1 MDLIY
6 TNSSMQAIGVMKAYD
21 LDLAFG
27 SDENDFEI
35 KVDANNHCCEAGYY
49 VYIIGTEYGG
59 VIDAVTSDT
68 QTGEVTYT
76 GRTWHG
82 ILNSKVI
89 CPDAGQ
95 DYLTLNNEANG
106 VLDSLIRRMGLT
118 SIFTVNIYA
127 SGLEISNYKMPRYVT
142 GYDGI
147 MQMLKSVGG
156 KLVLSF
162 DGEKIILSAAPIADH
177 TKDGSVSSDALSFQ
191 VKKTSKKINH
201 LICLGQ
207 GELKDRTIV
216 HLYADDSGSISQTQT
231 LTGTDEYAA
240 VYDYPSAE
248 SAQKL
253 IEAGASRLAELQN
266 QDNLSVS
273 LNEAEYAFDVG
284 DVVGAVDT
292 VTGISVSVPITKKI
306 VSIRNDYMS
315 VSYETAIGK
324 AGTSSSGSSG
334 GGSGGGGSG
343 GTFINVDAALSLTSA
358 NPVQNKV
365 ITSAL
370 ASKAST
376 ATATRSTAGLMS
388 AADKTK
394 LDGLSGASGG
404 SGGGADYVT
413 EQGLTG
419 KWMWRKWHSGIAEM
433 WATFDSPSLD
443 MTSQTWGP
451 LYTASWMGLEINKK
465 AREYP
470 FAFLENPVVSATP
483 TVGSGNIWL
492 ATNTENDL
500 GTRLTHAPAY
510 QCVRAS
516 DATVN
521 SPQISYYVVGKYK

>member
-68 QTGEVTYT
+68 ETGEVTYT

-106 VLDSLIRRMGLT
+106 VLDSLITRMGLT
-118 SIFTVNIYA
+118 SIFAVNIYA

-177 TKDGSVSSDALSFQ
+177 TKDGSVSSDAMSFQ

-201 LICLGQ
+201 LICLGK
-207 GELKDRTIV
+207 GELKDRTVV
-216 HLYADDSGSISQTQT
+216 HLYADASGSISQTQT
-231 LTGTDEYAA
+231 LTGADEYAA
-240 VYDYPSAE
+240 VYDYQSAE

-273 LNEAEYAFDVG
+273 LNEAGYAFDVG

-324 AGTSSSGSSG
+324 AGTSSGGSSG
-334 GGSGGGGSG
+334 GIALG
-343 GTFINVDAALSLTSA
+343 GTDHI
-358 NPVQNKV
+358 
-365 ITSAL
+365 
-370 ASKAST
+370 
-376 ATATRSTAGLMS
+376 
-388 AADKTK
+388 
-394 LDGLSGASGG
+394 
-404 SGGGADYVT
+404 T
-413 EQGLTG
+413 EQGKIGVWT
-419 KWMWRKWHSGIAEM
+419 WRKWASGVAEM
-433 WATFDSPSLD
+433 WGVFGVDRLTIDEAWGSLYFG
-443 MTSQTWGP
+443 TWMR
-451 LYTASWMGLEINKK
+451 SDVNVS
-465 AREYP
+465 ARKYP
-470 FAFLENPVVSATP
+470 FAFADTPTISATYMGG
-483 TVGSGNIWL
+483 GSDAWL
-492 ATNTENDL
+492 ISLFSASDDL
-500 GTRLTHAPAY
+500 LTSAPAY
-510 QCVRAS
+510 ALARPNT
-516 DATVN
+516 ATVLK
-521 SPQISYYVVGKYK
+521 PRISYYIVGKYK

>member
-68 QTGEVTYT
+68 ETGEVTYT

-106 VLDSLIRRMGLT
+106 VLNSLITRMGLT

-127 SGLEISNYKMPRYVT
+127 SGLEISHYKMPRYVT

-156 KLVLSF
+156 KLILSF
-162 DGEKIILSAAPIADH
+162 DGEKAILSAAPIEDH
-177 TKDGSVSSDALSFQ
+177 TKDGSVSSDAMSFQ
-191 VKKTSKKINH
+191 VKTTSKKVNH

-207 GELKDRTIV
+207 GELKDRTVV
-216 HLYADDSGSISQTQT
+216 HLYADASGSISQTQT
-231 LTGTDEYAA
+231 LTGADEYTA

-273 LNEAEYAFDVG
+273 LNEAECAFDVG

-292 VTGISVSVPITKKI
+292 ITGISVAVPITKKI

-315 VSYETAIGK
+315 VSYETATGK

-334 GGSGGGGSG
+334 GIALG
-343 GTFINVDAALSLTSA
+343 GTDHI
-358 NPVQNKV
+358 
-365 ITSAL
+365 
-370 ASKAST
+370 
-376 ATATRSTAGLMS
+376 
-388 AADKTK
+388 
-394 LDGLSGASGG
+394 
-404 SGGGADYVT
+404 T
-413 EQGLTG
+413 EQGKIGAWT
-419 KWMWRKWHSGIAEM
+419 WRKWASGVAEL
-433 WATFDSPSLD
+433 WGVFGTDKLTIDEAWGSLYFG
-443 MTSQTWGP
+443 TWMRSNVNVS
-451 LYTASWMGLEINKK
+451 TRK
-465 AREYP
+465 YP
-470 FAFLENPVVSATP
+470 FAFVDTP
-483 TVGSGNIWL
+483 TISVTYMGGGSDAWL
-492 ATNTENDL
+492 ISLFSTSDDL
-500 GTRLTHAPAY
+500 LTSAPAY
-510 QCVRAS
+510 ALARPNT
-516 DATVN
+516 ATVLN
-521 SPQISYYVVGKYK
+521 PRISYYVVGKYK

>member
-68 QTGEVTYT
+68 KTGEVTYT

-106 VLDSLIRRMGLT
+106 VLNSLITRMGLT

-127 SGLEISNYKMPRYVT
+127 SGLEISHYKMPRYVT

-162 DGEKIILSAAPIADH
+162 DGEKVILSAAPIADH
-177 TKDGSVSSDALSFQ
+177 TKDGSVSSDAMSFQ
-191 VKKTSKKINH
+191 VKTTSKKVNH

-207 GELKDRTIV
+207 GELKDRTVV
-216 HLYADDSGSISQTQT
+216 HLYADASGSISQTQT
-231 LTGTDEYAA
+231 LTGADEYTA

-248 SAQKL
+248 STQKL

-324 AGTSSSGSSG
+324 NGTSSSGSSG
-334 GGSGGGGSG
+334 GSSGGGGGG

-365 ITSAL
+365 ITAAL
-370 ASKAST
+370 AGKAGT
-376 ATATRSTAGLMS
+376 AVATQSAAGLMP

-394 LDGLSGASGG
+394 LDGLTPMTA
-404 SGGGADYVT
+404 
-413 EQGLTG
+413 
-419 KWMWRKWHSGIAEM
+419 AEM
-433 WATFDSPSLD
+433 
-443 MTSQTWGP
+443 QTIWD
-451 LYTASWMGLEINKK
+451 
-465 AREYP
+465 
-470 FAFLENPVVSATP
+470 EN
-483 TVGSGNIWL
+483 
-492 ATNTENDL
+492 
-500 GTRLTHAPAY
+500 
-510 QCVRAS
+510 
-516 DATVN
+516 
-521 SPQISYYVVGKYK
+521 

>member
-68 QTGEVTYT
+68 KTGEVTYT

-106 VLDSLIRRMGLT
+106 VLNSLITRMGLT

-162 DGEKIILSAAPIADH
+162 DGEKVILSAAPIADH
-177 TKDGSVSSDALSFQ
+177 TKDGSVSSDAMSFQ
-191 VKKTSKKINH
+191 VKTTSKKVNH

-207 GELKDRTIV
+207 GELKDRTVV
-216 HLYADDSGSISQTQT
+216 HLYADASGSISQTQT
-231 LTGTDEYAA
+231 LTGADEYAA

-324 AGTSSSGSSG
+324 NGTSSSGSSG
-334 GGSGGGGSG
+334 GSSGGGGGGADISTILSKVYPVGSIYMSVNSASPATLFG
-343 GTFINVDAALSLTSA
+343 GTWERIKDQFLLAAGDKYAAGKTGGEATHTLTENEIPAHRHSIWFPNAGGEQSA
-358 NPVQNKV
+358 AIGYPEAGSKN
-365 ITSAL
+365 TWYAE
-370 ASKAST
+370 ASK
-376 ATATRSTAGLMS
+376 TAG
-388 AADKTK
+388 A
-394 LDGLSGASGG
+394 
-404 SGGGADYVT
+404 GGGAAHNNMPPY
-413 EQGLTG
+413 LTVYIW
-419 KWMWRKWHSGIAEM
+419 KR
-433 WATFDSPSLD
+433 
-443 MTSQTWGP
+443 
-451 LYTASWMGLEINKK
+451 TA
-465 AREYP
+465 
-470 FAFLENPVVSATP
+470 
-483 TVGSGNIWL
+483 
-492 ATNTENDL
+492 
-500 GTRLTHAPAY
+500 
-510 QCVRAS
+510 
-516 DATVN
+516 
-521 SPQISYYVVGKYK
+521 

>member
-68 QTGEVTYT
+68 ETGEVTYT

-106 VLDSLIRRMGLT
+106 VLNSLITRMGLT

-127 SGLEISNYKMPRYVT
+127 SGLEISHYKMPRYVT

-162 DGEKIILSAAPIADH
+162 DGEKVILSAAPIEDH
-177 TKDGSVSSDALSFQ
+177 TKDGSVSSDAMSFQ
-191 VKKTSKKINH
+191 VKTTSKKVNH
-201 LICLGQ
+201 LICLGK
-207 GELKDRTIV
+207 GELKDRTVV
-216 HLYADDSGSISQTQT
+216 HLYADASGSISQTQT
-231 LTGTDEYAA
+231 LTGADEYTA

-273 LNEAEYAFDVG
+273 LNEAECAFDVG

-292 VTGISVSVPITKKI
+292 ITGISVAVPITKKI

-315 VSYETAIGK
+315 VSYETATGK

-334 GGSGGGGSG
+334 GIALGGTDHITEQGKIGAWTWRKWASGVAELWGVFGTDKLTIDEAWGSLYFGTWMRSDVNVSARKYPFSFVDTPTISVTYMGGGS
-343 GTFINVDAALSLTSA
+343 DAWLISLFSTS
-358 NPVQNKV
+358 
-365 ITSAL
+365 
-370 ASKAST
+370 
-376 ATATRSTAGLMS
+376 
-388 AADKTK
+388 D
-394 LDGLSGASGG
+394 
-404 SGGGADYVT
+404 
-413 EQGLTG
+413 
-419 KWMWRKWHSGIAEM
+419 
-433 WATFDSPSLD
+433 
-443 MTSQTWGP
+443 
-451 LYTASWMGLEINKK
+451 
-465 AREYP
+465 
-470 FAFLENPVVSATP
+470 
-483 TVGSGNIWL
+483 
-492 ATNTENDL
+492 DL
-500 GTRLTHAPAY
+500 LISAPAY
-510 QCVRAS
+510 ALARPNT
-516 DATVN
+516 ATVLK
-521 SPQISYYVVGKYK
+521 PRISYYVVGKYK

>member
-106 VLDSLIRRMGLT
+106 VLDSLITRMGLT

-127 SGLEISNYKMPRYVT
+127 SCLEISNYKMPRYVT

-177 TKDGSVSSDALSFQ
+177 TKDGSVSSDAMSFQ

-207 GELKDRTIV
+207 GELKDRTVV
-216 HLYADDSGSISQTQT
+216 HLYADASGSISQTQT
-231 LTGTDEYAA
+231 LTGADEYAA
-240 VYDYPSAE
+240 VYDYQSAE

-273 LNEAEYAFDVG
+273 LNEAGYAFDVG

-315 VSYETAIGK
+315 VSYETATGK
-324 AGTSSSGSSG
+324 AGTSSSGQI
-334 GGSGGGGSG
+334 GGSGVALG
-343 GTFINVDAALSLTSA
+343 GT
-358 NPVQNKV
+358 
-365 ITSAL
+365 
-370 ASKAST
+370 
-376 ATATRSTAGLMS
+376 
-388 AADKTK
+388 
-394 LDGLSGASGG
+394 
-404 SGGGADYVT
+404 DYII
-413 EQGLTG
+413 EQGDTG
-419 KWMWRKWHSGIAEM
+419 KWRWRKWASGIAEM
-433 WATFDSPSLD
+433 WATFDAPTLT
-443 MTSQTWGP
+443 MTSQTWGA
-451 LYTASWMGLEINKK
+451 LYTASWMGLSANKA

-470 FAFLENPVVSATP
+470 FAFTANPVVSATP

-492 ATNTENDL
+492 ATNTENDI

>member
-6 TNSSMQAIGVMKAYD
+6 TNPSKQDVGVMKAYSF
-21 LDLAFG
+21 DLAFG
-27 SDENDFEI
+27 SDENDFEL
-35 KVDANNHCCEAGYY
+35 KVDASNHCCEAGCL
-49 VYIIGTEYGG
+49 VYIAGTEYGG
-59 VIDAVTSDT
+59 MIDAVSSDT
-68 QTGEVTYT
+68 ETGEVAYT

-89 CPDAGQ
+89 CPDDGQ
-95 DYLTLNNEANG
+95 DYLTLSGDANS
-106 VLDSLIRRMGLT
+106 VIDDLIYKLGLT
-118 SIFTVNIYA
+118 SIFEAT
-127 SGLEISNYKMPRYVT
+127 SDESSLTISNYNMPRYIT

-147 MQMLKSVGG
+147 VKMLKTVNG
-156 KLVLSF
+156 KLTLLF
-162 DGEKIILSAAPIADH
+162 DGQKIILSAVPVVDR
-177 TKDGSVSSDALSFQ
+177 TNDGIITSDVMSFQ

-207 GELKDRTIV
+207 GELKDRTVV
-216 HLYADDSGSISQTQT
+216 HLYADASGSISQTQT
-231 LTGTDEYAA
+231 LTGADEYAA
-240 VYDYPSAE
+240 VYDYQSAE

-324 AGTSSSGSSG
+324 TGTSSSGPSG

-358 NPVQNKV
+358 NPVQNRV

-404 SGGGADYVT
+404 GADYVT
-413 EQGLTG
+413 ERGTTG
-419 KWMWRKWHSGIAEM
+419 VWTWRKWASGIAEM
-433 WATFDSPSLD
+433 WAVFGTDTLAIDDAWGSLYFG
-443 MTSQTWGP
+443 TWMR
-451 LYTASWMGLEINKK
+451 SDVNVS
-465 AREYP
+465 ARKYP
-470 FAFLENPVVSATP
+470 FAFVDTPAISATYM
-483 TVGSGNIWL
+483 GGGADAWL
-492 ATNTENDL
+492 ISLFNASDDTKTS
-500 GTRLTHAPAY
+500 APAY
-510 QCVRAS
+510 ALARPNT
-516 DATVN
+516 ATILR
-521 SPQISYYVVGKYK
+521 PRISYYVVGKYK

>member
-106 VLDSLIRRMGLT
+106 VLDSLITRMGLT
-118 SIFTVNIYA
+118 SIFAVNIYA

-162 DGEKIILSAAPIADH
+162 DGEKMILSAAPIADH
-177 TKDGSVSSDALSFQ
+177 TKDGSVSSDAMSFQ

-207 GELKDRTIV
+207 GELKDRTVV
-216 HLYADDSGSISQTQT
+216 HLYADASGSISQTQT
-231 LTGTDEYAA
+231 LTGADEYAA

-273 LNEAEYAFDVG
+273 LIEAEYAFDVG

-292 VTGISVSVPITKKI
+292 ITGISVAVPITKKI

-315 VSYETAIGK
+315 VSYETATGK
-324 AGTSSSGSSG
+324 AGTSSSGQIDSSG
-334 GGSGGGGSG
+334 G
-343 GTFINVDAALSLTSA
+343 TEYI
-358 NPVQNKV
+358 
-365 ITSAL
+365 
-370 ASKAST
+370 
-376 ATATRSTAGLMS
+376 
-388 AADKTK
+388 
-394 LDGLSGASGG
+394 
-404 SGGGADYVT
+404 T
-413 EQGLTG
+413 EQGKIG
-419 KWMWRKWHSGIAEM
+419 KWTWRKWSNGTAEM
-433 WATFDSPSLD
+433 WATFGSDKLTID
-443 MTSQTWGP
+443 EAWGALYFGTWMRSDVNAAARKYP
-451 LYTASWMGLEINKK
+451 FSFTEEPTVTASYMG
-465 AREYP
+465 
-470 FAFLENPVVSATP
+470 
-483 TVGSGNIWL
+483 GSGDAWL
-492 ATNTENDL
+492 VSLFSTSDDL
-500 GTRLTHAPAY
+500 LTGAPAY
-510 QCVRAS
+510 ALARPNI
-516 DATVN
+516 ATILK
-521 SPQISYYVVGKYK
+521 PRISYYVVGKYK

>member
-106 VLDSLIRRMGLT
+106 VLDSLITRMGLT

-177 TKDGSVSSDALSFQ
+177 TKDGSVSSDAMSFQ

-207 GELKDRTIV
+207 GELKDRTVV
-216 HLYADDSGSISQTQT
+216 HLYADASGSISQTQT
-231 LTGTDEYAA
+231 LTGADEYAA
-240 VYDYPSAE
+240 VYDYQSAE

-273 LNEAEYAFDVG
+273 LNEAGYAFDVG

-315 VSYETAIGK
+315 VSYETATGK
-324 AGTSSSGSSG
+324 AGTSSSGQI
-334 GGSGGGGSG
+334 GGSGVALG
-343 GTFINVDAALSLTSA
+343 GT
-358 NPVQNKV
+358 
-365 ITSAL
+365 
-370 ASKAST
+370 
-376 ATATRSTAGLMS
+376 
-388 AADKTK
+388 
-394 LDGLSGASGG
+394 
-404 SGGGADYVT
+404 DYII
-413 EQGLTG
+413 EQGDTG
-419 KWMWRKWHSGIAEM
+419 KWRWRKWASGIAEM
-433 WATFDSPSLD
+433 WATFDAPTLT
-443 MTSQTWGP
+443 MTSQTWGA
-451 LYTASWMGLEINKK
+451 LYTASWMGLSANKA

-470 FAFLENPVVSATP
+470 FAFTANPVVSATP

-492 ATNTENDL
+492 ATNTENDI

>member
-106 VLDSLIRRMGLT
+106 VLDSLITRMGLT

-177 TKDGSVSSDALSFQ
+177 TKDGSVSSDAMSFQ

-207 GELKDRTIV
+207 GELKDRTVV
-216 HLYADDSGSISQTQT
+216 HLYADASGSISQTQT
-231 LTGTDEYAA
+231 LTGADEYAA
-240 VYDYPSAE
+240 VYDYQSAE

-273 LNEAEYAFDVG
+273 LNEAGYAFDVG

-315 VSYETAIGK
+315 VSYETATGK
-324 AGTSSSGSSG
+324 AGTSSSGQI
-334 GGSGGGGSG
+334 GGSGVALG
-343 GTFINVDAALSLTSA
+343 GTDHI
-358 NPVQNKV
+358 
-365 ITSAL
+365 
-370 ASKAST
+370 
-376 ATATRSTAGLMS
+376 
-388 AADKTK
+388 
-394 LDGLSGASGG
+394 
-404 SGGGADYVT
+404 T
-413 EQGLTG
+413 EQGEIGNWT
-419 KWMWRKWHSGIAEM
+419 WRKWASGVAEL
-433 WATFDSPSLD
+433 WGVFGTDKLTIDEAWGSLYFG
-443 MTSQTWGP
+443 TWMR
-451 LYTASWMGLEINKK
+451 SDVNVS
-465 AREYP
+465 ARKYP
-470 FAFLENPVVSATP
+470 FAFVDTP
-483 TVGSGNIWL
+483 TISVTYMGGGSDAWL
-492 ATNTENDL
+492 ISLFSTSDDL
-500 GTRLTHAPAY
+500 LTSAPAY
-510 QCVRAS
+510 ALARPNT
-516 DATVN
+516 ATVLK
-521 SPQISYYVVGKYK
+521 PRISYYVVGKYK